1 MTQTVVIATAGV
13 LAILTAVEHLLR
25 SLTRLIWTCI
35 PLAKAW
41 RELTG
46 TTEQNASAQAPLEP
60 EPEPRQLPE

>member
-1 MTQTVVIATAGV
+1 MTQTVVIAMAGV
-13 LAILTAVEHLLR
+13 LAVLTAVEHLLR

-46 TTEQNASAQAPLEP
+46 TTEQDASAQAP
-60 EPEPRQLPE
+60 PEPRQLPE